1 MFHAVFNG
9 GFLSVFTMLF
19 LLGLALRL
27 ATDAAGRVIAFIVCS
42 VGPFFRKV
50 FGVIRAAFS
59 AGKHNAKGES
69 YLIPEG
75 YESVDAFI
83 KARAENGKL
92 IEAWAKQV
100 EMRKG
105 PFAWTFQRDS
115 ADKIGFT
122 LNGKSY
128 EGQVFF
134 RRGDGYDRVDRLEYK
149 DEWGTARAIEGLR
162 LNKPALDMKAYL
174 DADESLK
181 YLYSIQE
188 EVFANNFAG
197 AHLSLAKL
205 LRQESYA
212 AVLAKYTEADIQN
225 AIDYLKTIFVN
236 VEKTTQE
243 GIIKVTG
250 LVSDFA

>member
-1 MFHAVFNG
+1 MFHAIFNG

-27 ATDAAGRVIAFIVCS
+27 ATDAVGRVIAFAVCS
-42 VGPFFRKV
+42 IRPFFRKI
-50 FGVIRAAFS
+50 FGVIKAALS

-75 YESVDAFI
+75 FESVDAFI
-83 KARAENGKL
+83 KARTENGKL

-100 EMRKG
+100 EMLRG
-105 PFAWTFQRDS
+105 PFAWSFQRDS

-122 LNGKSY
+122 LNGRTY

-134 RRGDGYDRVDRLEYK
+134 KKGDGYDRVDRLEYK
-149 DEWGTARAIEGLR
+149 DERGTARELSGLR

-174 DADESLK
+174 DADESLR
-181 YLYSIQE
+181 YLQTVEE

-225 AIDYLKTIFVN
+225 AIEYLKTIFVN
-236 VEKTTQE
+236 VENTTQE

>member
-1 MFHAVFNG
+1 MFHAIFNG
-9 GFLSVFTMLF
+9 GFLSVFAMLF

-27 ATDAAGRVIAFIVCS
+27 ATELAGHAIAFALSSIK
-42 VGPFFRKV
+42 PFFGKV
-50 FGVIRAAFS
+50 FGAVKAAFT
-59 AGKHNAKGES
+59 AGRRSVKGER

-92 IEAWAKQV
+92 IETWAKQI
-100 EMRKG
+100 EMRFG
-105 PFAWTFQRDS
+105 PFAWSFQRDS
-115 ADKIGFT
+115 ADKISFT
-122 LNGKSY
+122 LSGKSY
-128 EGQVFF
+128 DGQVFF
-134 RRGDGYDRVDRLEYK
+134 RKGDGFDRVDRLEYK
-149 DEWGTARAIEGLR
+149 DERGTARALDGLR

-181 YLYSIQE
+181 YLQTVEE

-205 LRQESYA
+205 LRQDSYA
-212 AVLAKYTEADIQN
+212 AVLAKYTQADIQN

>member
-9 GFLSVFTMLF
+9 GFLSVFVTLF

-27 ATDAAGRVIAFIVCS
+27 ATDAAGRVIAFVVCS
-42 VGPFFRKV
+42 VRPFFSRA
-50 FGVIRAAFS
+50 FGIFKAAFT
-59 AGKHNAKGES
+59 AGKCNAKGES
-69 YLIPEG
+69 YFIPEG

-92 IEAWAKQV
+92 IETWAKQI
-100 EMRKG
+100 EMRFG
-105 PFAWTFQRDS
+105 PFAWSFQRNS
-115 ADKIGFT
+115 ADKISFT
-122 LNGKSY
+122 LSGRSY
-128 EGQVFF
+128 DGQVFF
-134 RRGDGYDRVDRLEYK
+134 RKGDGFDRVDRLEYK
-149 DEWGTARAIEGLR
+149 DERGTARALDGLR

-181 YLYSIQE
+181 YLQTVEE

-205 LRQESYA
+205 LRQDSYA
-212 AVLAKYTEADIQN
+212 AVLAKYTQADIQN

>member
-1 MFHAVFNG
+1 MFHAIFNG
-9 GFLSVFTMLF
+9 GFLSVFAMLF

-27 ATDAAGRVIAFIVCS
+27 ATELAGRAIAFALTSIK
-42 VGPFFRKV
+42 PFFEKV
-50 FGVIRAAFS
+50 FGAVKAAFATGRRS
-59 AGKHNAKGES
+59 VKGER

-83 KARAENGKL
+83 KARSENGKL

-105 PFAWTFQRDS
+105 PFAWSFQRDS
-115 ADKIGFT
+115 ADKISFT
-122 LNGKSY
+122 LSGRPY
-128 EGQVFF
+128 DGQVFF
-134 RRGDGYDRVDRLEYK
+134 RKGDGFDRVDRLEYK
-149 DEWGTARAIEGLR
+149 DERGTARALDGLR

-181 YLYSIQE
+181 YLQTVEE

-205 LRQESYA
+205 LRQDSYA
-212 AVLAKYTEADIQN
+212 AVLAKYTQADIQN